1 MAGLLN
7 MLFPGCGAIV
17 INSKLSSDKFSN
29 PEIFKD
35 ERGIYMKKIYVWTLI
50 ILQGLLL
57 GYSGGSNSYAAV
69 VKEPAVLTI
78 AWLPNNSMD
87 NEKAM
92 REEFAKIISKATG
105 KKVENKLTT
114 DYNIAMSAMESGT
127 AQIGFFG
134 PYEYLIE
141 HTKNPRIV
149 PLVVESG
156 DSGTLKDACYYSR
169 FLVRKGEENQYKSGK
184 GYDIDNITGKKMSF
198 VSTSSTSGFNMPA
211 VVILNKFG
219 KQNRWKNLSK
229 QDLAQSGKFFRT
241 VMFGG
246 SHQLSLVNLLSGK
259 TDIAAVDDIDVN
271 QYVSLTSGQ
280 ENQPG
285 AVYTVKK
292 NAEAPF
298 NTLAGAQ
305 FVVIKSVPILNTP
318 LQANG
323 SYLRRKTL
331 KAITKALTSAAVAQ
345 NELLFAPQGVKGTI
359 FRQPH
364 RFVKVTDSWY
374 APLRKVLGL

>member
-1 MAGLLN
+1 
-7 MLFPGCGAIV
+7 
-17 INSKLSSDKFSN
+17 
-29 PEIFKD
+29 
-35 ERGIYMKKIYVWTLI
+35 MKKICLWTLI
-50 ILQGLLL
+50 ILQGLLME
-57 GYSGGSNSYAAV
+57 YSAVSHSYAAS
-69 VKEPAVLTI
+69 VKEPAVITI
-78 AWLPNNSMD
+78 AWTPNNSMD
-87 NEKAM
+87 NQKEM

-105 KKVENKLTT
+105 KKVANKLTT
-114 DYNIAMSAMESGT
+114 DYNIAMSALESGD
-127 AQIGFFG
+127 AQIGYFG

-141 HTKNPRIV
+141 HAKNPRIV

-156 DSGTLKDACYYSR
+156 DSGTLRDAFYYSR
-169 FLVRKGEENQYKSGK
+169 FLVRKGDENQYKTGK
-184 GYDIDNITGKKMSF
+184 GYDIDNIAGKKMSF

-219 KQNRWKNLSK
+219 KQDRWKNLTK
-229 QDLAQSGKFFRT
+229 QDLAQSNHFFGT

-271 QYVSLTSGQ
+271 QYVSLTSGK
-280 ENQPG
+280 ENEPG

-292 NAEAPF
+292 DADAPF

-305 FVVIKSVPILNTP
+305 FVVIKAVPILNTP
-318 LQANG
+318 IQANG
-323 SYLRRKTL
+323 SYLRQKTL
-331 KAITKALTSAAVAQ
+331 NAIVKALTSDAAAK
-345 NELLFAPQGVKGTI
+345 NELLFAPQGAKGTI
-359 FRQPH
+359 FKQPR